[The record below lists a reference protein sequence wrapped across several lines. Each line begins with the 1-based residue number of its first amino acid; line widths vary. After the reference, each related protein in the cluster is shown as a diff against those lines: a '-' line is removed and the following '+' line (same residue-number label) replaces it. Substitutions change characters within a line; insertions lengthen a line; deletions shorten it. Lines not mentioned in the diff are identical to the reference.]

1 MSKVP
6 SMGHVEDA
14 REEKTTLPSPSGVL
28 LSSAGSLIHHLKA
41 FTGSIS
47 GIMRA
52 ASHSYVMTTWFLTLI
67 VQVIVLQGITN
78 ACLCIW
84 SITVGS
90 SGFPQA
96 PPGPSASGDTS
107 IDTHLPSLAVAWSRK
122 WTNFKMPIG
131 WLLSN
136 ARIMLLIS
144 EQCKI
149 TPGRWLSERN
159 ISDPRKQ
166 NRMSTLEYNG
176 DHPHLSSL
184 YVQGPY
190 YRLSLISLNSFQG
203 LQCFN
208 FFTASLSVIHT

>member
-1 MSKVP
+1 
-6 SMGHVEDA
+6 
-14 REEKTTLPSPSGVL
+14 
-28 LSSAGSLIHHLKA
+28 
-41 FTGSIS
+41 
-47 GIMRA
+47 MRA
-52 ASHSYVMTTWFLTLI
+52 ASHGYVMTTWFPPLI
-67 VQVIVLQGITN
+67 IQVIVLQGITS

-84 SITVGS
+84 SITAGS

-96 PPGPSASGDTS
+96 LPGPSASEYTS

-122 WTNFKMPIG
+122 WTNFRMPIG

-149 TPGRWLSERN
+149 TPGSWLSERN
-159 ISDPRKQ
+159 ISDPWKQ
-166 NRMSTLEYNG
+166 DRMGTLEYSG

-190 YRLSLISLNSFQG
+190 YRLLLISLNSCQG

-208 FFTASLSVIHT
+208 FFTASLSLIHTEKQLTVYPQIA